1 MFYAYLYDMTVL
13 FKYTYLCTYG
23 QVVDNAAMAEDDR
36 NQAIIGMSDGIPLFK
51 DKGSRSVTP
60 IALRSANLPDELSAK
75 FRHII
80 HLAALYPNEF
90 WRLSEETD
98 RWERATRKPST
109 LSPLMHV
116 LVDVDDLLFWQD
128 GQQVTDYNKDLGD
141 PARTF
146 IMRAILLYWCG
157 DYPGLGEAC
166 GFAHAGKWPC
176 HWCKL
181 KGEWQFGTGR
191 EAYGGYVR

>member
-1 MFYAYLYDMTVL
+1 
-13 FKYTYLCTYG
+13 
-23 QVVDNAAMAEDDR
+23 MAEDDR
-36 NQAIIGMSDGIPLFK
+36 NQAIIGMSDGIPLFR

-75 FRHII
+75 FRHI

-90 WRLSEETD
+90 WRLSEERD
-98 RWERATRKPST
+98 KWERATKKPST

-116 LVDVDDLLFWQD
+116 LTDDLLFWQD
-128 GQQVTDYNKDLGD
+128 GTQVTDCSKDIGH
-141 PARTF
+141 PARDF
-146 IMRAILLYWCG
+146 HMRAILLFWCG
-157 DYPGLGEAC
+157 DYPGLAEAS
-166 GFAHAGKWPC
+166 GFSHAGTWPC

-181 KGEWQFGTGR
+181 KGEWQFGVGR